1 MLKGVEEMSKKMEM
15 AIKLARKM
23 WAVDVM
29 SNLYGK
35 YEAGTLTD
43 EDCEMAIHQ
52 LLDRKYQGF
61 GT

>member
-1 MLKGVEEMSKKMEM
+1 MSKKMEM